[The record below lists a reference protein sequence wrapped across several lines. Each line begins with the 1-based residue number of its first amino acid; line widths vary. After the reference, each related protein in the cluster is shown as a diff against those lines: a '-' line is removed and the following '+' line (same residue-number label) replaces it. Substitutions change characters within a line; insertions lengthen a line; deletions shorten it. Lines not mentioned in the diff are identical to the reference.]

1 MAMTAIDP
9 GSSSGS
15 EDEEKPGYFGLDDSD
30 MDEWLESSSEGS
42 LKALAVAQP
51 PQLSRVLTA
60 TVWRGARES
69 PGGDACRP
77 VPPTGVGNTKTPLM
91 PVNLSNQPHHQHLF
105 DLTHI

>member
-1 MAMTAIDP
+1 MAMTAIEP

-42 LKALAVAQP
+42 LRALAVARP

-77 VPPTGVGNTKTPLM
+77 VPPNRCWQLENP
-91 PVNLSNQPHHQHLF
+91 PHAC
-105 DLTHI
+105 DLYQTSLIISTCLI